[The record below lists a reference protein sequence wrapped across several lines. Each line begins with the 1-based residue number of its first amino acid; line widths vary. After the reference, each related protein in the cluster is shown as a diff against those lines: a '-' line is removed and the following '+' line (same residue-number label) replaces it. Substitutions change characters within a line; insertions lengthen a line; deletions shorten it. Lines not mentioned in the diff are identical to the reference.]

1 MSDVAKALALAL
13 PKIANPGKDGK
24 SHHGK
29 YATLAAILD
38 HVRPVLAEHG
48 LAVMQP
54 IEAEGVRTMIVH
66 ESGGVYDAGTYPVG
80 AFANPQAQGSAISYA
95 RRYSLMSV
103 LGIAGADDDGNAAV
117 RATQAPQREPREPRL
132 VSAAQMKALQASM
145 RDMDRDA
152 RLELVR
158 QVIGRDIESSKEL
171 TSQEAAKV
179 LNHVKGGDD
188 GVDANV

>member
-1 MSDVAKALALAL
+1 MSDVVKALAGAL

-24 SHHGK
+24 SHHGR
-29 YATLAAILD
+29 YSTLAAILD

-66 ESGGVYDAGTYPVG
+66 ESGSMYDAGPYPVG
-80 AFANPQAQGSAISYA
+80 SYPNPQAQGSAISYA
-95 RRYSLMSV
+95 RRYGLMSV
-103 LGIAGADDDGNAAV
+103 LGIAGTDDDGNTAV
-117 RATQAPQREPREPRL
+117 RAAQPAVRGPRL
-132 VSAAQMKALQASM
+132 VSAAQMKALQTSM

-158 QVIGRDIESSKEL
+158 SVIGRDIASSKEL

-188 GVDANV
+188 ADV

>member
-1 MSDVAKALALAL
+1 MSDVAKALAAAL

-24 SHHGK
+24 SHHGR
-29 YATLAAILD
+29 YSTLAAILD

-66 ESGGVYDAGTYPVG
+66 ESGGVYDAGTYPL
-80 AFANPQAQGSAISYA
+80 ATSYPNPQAQGSAISYA
-95 RRYSLMSV
+95 RRYGLMSV
-103 LGIAGADDDGNAAV
+103 LGIAGTDDDGNSAV
-117 RATQAPQREPREPRL
+117 KATQAAQREPRL
-132 VSAAQMKALQASM
+132 VSAAQMRALQASM

-158 QVIGRDIESSKEL
+158 SVIGRDIESSKEL

-188 GVDANV
+188 GDL